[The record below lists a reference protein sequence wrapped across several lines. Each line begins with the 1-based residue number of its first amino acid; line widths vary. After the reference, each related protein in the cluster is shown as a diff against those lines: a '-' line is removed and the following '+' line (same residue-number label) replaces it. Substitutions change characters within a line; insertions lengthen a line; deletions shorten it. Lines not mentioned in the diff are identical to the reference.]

1 MVTGALRHKWRAW
14 LAVAAAAA
22 FITGI
27 VLSLRLSQNGQYK
40 EAAIALVFFQML
52 ACILLVGWFLE
63 LKNRGSSPLS
73 ATSILPTADW
83 YPRLCTASLQRL
95 VRTRKRSRWVIGLIL
110 AWILLHDHL
119 PVFSGSFER
128 LPYVVDG
135 RISAPVL
142 ALTIAGTAPMALFF
156 VWVTIRYDHLFRLHF
171 RWMARRHDA
180 FRDPEVVEAAQ
191 ELYDRLRLE
200 RPLPLRHRSLE

>member
-1 MVTGALRHKWRAW
+1 MVTGSLRHKWRAW

-22 FITGI
+22 FLTGI
-27 VLSLRLSQNGQYK
+27 VLSWQLFGNGQYQ
-40 EAAIALVFFQML
+40 AAGTTFFLFLLL
-52 ACILLVGWFLE
+52 ASILSVGWFLE
-63 LKNRGSSPLS
+63 LANRGNPPLS
-73 ATSILPTADW
+73 ATSILPVADW

-95 VRTRKRSRWVIGLIL
+95 DRTRKRTRWVIGLIL
-110 AWILLHDHL
+110 AMMLLHEHL
-119 PVFSGSFER
+119 PFFSGSFER

-156 VWVTIRYDHLFRLHF
+156 VWVTIRYDHLFRLHY